1 MPFQQRTSLAV
12 KLTTLIVASAGII
25 FVLMILFNYFFLKNT
40 YIAQARETAKLLSE
54 SKAQKVS
61 LILARAEGVAAT
73 LAPIVAGG
81 TRSEAELTQLL
92 QDAVK
97 HNPEISAMAVAFEP
111 SAYQPGLRYFAP
123 YVYRQ
128 GTTIQQSYLG
138 SSRYNYFNWMWY
150 EVPQELNRAL
160 WSEPYQEPT
169 SDTIVITYSVPF
181 YRQGKAGKSLSRSGG
196 RQHQPGMAAGYCG
209 RGQNFRS
216 RLCLS
221 PLPAGGVYHRAPK
234 GVDHEPEYKFCG
246 HAYRQSRT
254 AAGRRENESGCRRF
268 YPDQGFYP

>member
-138 SSRYNYFNWMWY
+138 SSRYNYFNWRWY

-181 YRQGKAGKSLSRSGG
+181 YREEQGQKVFQGVVAASINLAWLQDIVAAVKIFDHGYAFLLSR
-196 RQHQPGMAAGYCG
+196 
-209 RGQNFRS
+209 RG
-216 RLCLS
+216 CLS
-221 PLPAGGVYHRAPK
+221 PCPK
-234 GVDHEPEYKFCG
+234 
-246 HAYRQSRT
+246 R
-254 AAGRRENESGCRRF
+254 SG
-268 YPDQGFYP
+268 P